1 MTVAGYD
8 LSIDMD
14 ALRTLKDDLKAITSE
29 LENADG
35 NAQAAADAT
44 GHDELRDRVND
55 FADKWE
61 IKRGEMLENV
71 KKLSDIITQIV
82 DTFTEVDA
90 ELAKS
95 LEKAAGKN

>member
-1 MTVAGYD
+1 MAGYD

-14 ALRTLKDDLKAITSE
+14 QLTALRDDLKSITSE

-44 GHDELRDRVND
+44 GHDELRDRVNE

-71 KKLSDIITQIV
+71 KKLSGIITSIV
-82 DTFTEVDA
+82 DTFKEIDA
-90 ELAKS
+90 GLGKA
-95 LEKAAGKN
+95 LEDAASK

>member
-1 MTVAGYD
+1 MAGYD
-8 LSIDMD
+8 LSIDMEQLT
-14 ALRTLKDDLKAITSE
+14 ALKDDLKAITSE

-82 DTFTEVDA
+82 DTFKEIDA
-90 ELAKS
+90 GLGKA
-95 LEKAAGKN
+95 LEDAASKK

>member
-1 MTVAGYD
+1 MAGYD

-14 ALRTLKDDLKAITSE
+14 QLRMLSEDLKAITSE

-35 NAQAAADAT
+35 NAQDAADAT

-61 IKRGEMLENV
+61 IKRAEMLENV
-71 KKLSDIITQIV
+71 KKLSGIITSISDAFSEV
-82 DTFTEVDA
+82 DTG
-90 ELAKS
+90 LAKA
-95 LEKAAGKN
+95 LEDAAAK

>member
-1 MTVAGYD
+1 MAGYD

-14 ALRTLKDDLKAITSE
+14 QLATLKEDLRAISDE
-29 LENADG
+29 LENADA

-44 GHDELRDRVND
+44 GHDALRDRVND

-71 KKLSDIITQIV
+71 KKLSDIIAQIAE
-82 DTFTEVDA
+82 TFTEIDA

-95 LEKAAGKN
+95 LEEAAAK

>member
-1 MTVAGYD
+1 MAGYD

-14 ALRTLKDDLKAITSE
+14 QLRTLKDDLKAISSE
-29 LENADG
+29 LEDADSNAE
-35 NAQAAADAT
+35 AAAKAT
-44 GHDELRDRVND
+44 GHDDLRDRVND

-71 KKLSDIITQIV
+71 KKLSDIIAQIA
-82 DTFTEVDA
+82 DTFSEIDS

-95 LEKAAGKN
+95 LEDAAKK

>member
-1 MTVAGYD
+1 MAGYD
-8 LSIDMD
+8 LSINMD
-14 ALRTLKDDLKAITSE
+14 QLTALKDDLKAITSE

-82 DTFTEVDA
+82 DTFKEIDA
-90 ELAKS
+90 GLGKA
-95 LEKAAGKN
+95 LEDAASK

>member
-1 MTVAGYD
+1 MAGYD

-14 ALRTLKDDLKAITSE
+14 QLTTLKDDLKAITSE

-44 GHDELRDRVND
+44 GHDELRDRVNE

-71 KKLSDIITQIV
+71 KKLSGIITSIV
-82 DTFTEVDA
+82 DTFKEIDA
-90 ELAKS
+90 GLGKALEDAAAK
-95 LEKAAGKN
+95 

>member
-1 MTVAGYD
+1 MAGYD

-14 ALRTLKDDLKAITSE
+14 QLTALKDDLKAITSE

-35 NAQAAADAT
+35 NAQAAADST
-44 GHDELRDRVND
+44 GHDELRDRVNE

-82 DTFTEVDA
+82 DTFKEIDSGLGKALEDA
-90 ELAKS
+90 AAK
-95 LEKAAGKN
+95 

>member
-1 MTVAGYD
+1 MAGYD
-8 LSIDMD
+8 LSIDMEQLT
-14 ALRTLKDDLKAITSE
+14 ALKDDLKKITSE

-44 GHDELRDRVND
+44 GHDDLRDRVND

-82 DTFTEVDA
+82 DTFKEIDSGLGKALEDA
-90 ELAKS
+90 AAK
-95 LEKAAGKN
+95 

>member
-1 MTVAGYD
+1 MAGYD

-14 ALRTLKDDLKAITSE
+14 QLTTLKDDLKAITSE

-44 GHDELRDRVND
+44 GDDELRDRVND

-61 IKRGEMLENV
+61 LKRGEMLENV

-82 DTFTEVDA
+82 DTFKQVDTELGKALEDA
-90 ELAKS
+90 AAK
-95 LEKAAGKN
+95 

>member
-1 MTVAGYD
+1 MAGYD

-14 ALRTLKDDLKAITSE
+14 QLTTLKDDLKAITSE

-44 GHDELRDRVND
+44 GDDELRDRVNE

-82 DTFTEVDA
+82 DTFKQIDTELGKALEDA
-90 ELAKS
+90 AAK
-95 LEKAAGKN
+95 

>member
-1 MTVAGYD
+1 MAGYD

-14 ALRTLKDDLKAITSE
+14 QLTTLKEDLKAITSE

-35 NAQAAADAT
+35 NAQDAADAT
-44 GHDELRDRVND
+44 GHDELRDRVNE

-71 KKLSDIITQIV
+71 KKLSGIITTIV
-82 DTFTEVDA
+82 DTFTQIDTDLGKALEDA
-90 ELAKS
+90 AAK
-95 LEKAAGKN
+95 K

>member
-1 MTVAGYD
+1 MAGYD

-14 ALRTLKDDLKAITSE
+14 QLTTLRDDLKSITSE

-44 GHDELRDRVND
+44 GHDELRDRVNE

-71 KKLSDIITQIV
+71 KKLSGIITSIV
-82 DTFTEVDA
+82 DTFKEIDQGLGKALEDA
-90 ELAKS
+90 AAK
-95 LEKAAGKN
+95 K